1 MIHLTD
7 REFGELVDYM
17 KTNYGINLEKKRL
30 LIESRLYSV
39 LAEKKVSSFTEYFD
53 LIRRKDPGE
62 LNTMLNK
69 LTTNHTYFLR
79 EPGHFRFLREV
90 ILPQQEK
97 TNRERDLRIWSAGC
111 STGEEAYTA
120 VMVMKDFF
128 SGARDWD
135 YRTLATDISTRVLE
149 EAKRGVY
156 PEESLRDVPPRWEKR
171 YFSRNGQMFA
181 LSDEV
186 KREVIFKRVNLM
198 DPFPF
203 SKPFDLIFCRNVMIY
218 FDQETKN
225 RLVGKFCE
233 ALKPGGYLFIGHSET
248 IQRDSSGFRYIEPS
262 IYQKGIRTCNSL
274 PSSS

>member
-7 REFGELVDYM
+7 REFGELVAYM

-53 LIRRKDPGE
+53 LVRRSGSGE

-69 LTTNHTYFLR
+69 LTTNHTYFMR
-79 EPGHFRFLREV
+79 EPGHFRFFQDV

-97 TNRERDLRIWSAGC
+97 TNREHDLRIWSAGC

-120 VMVMKDFF
+120 VMVMKEFF
-128 SGARDWD
+128 GAQNWD
-135 YRTLATDISTRVLE
+135 YRILATDISTRVLE
-149 EAKRGVY
+149 EAQRGVY
-156 PEESLRDVPPRWEKR
+156 PEESLKDVPPRWKKR
-171 YFSRNGQMFA
+171 YFGRDGQTYL

-186 KREVIFKRVNLM
+186 KREVIFKRLNLM

-203 SKPFDLIFCRNVMIY
+203 TKPFDLIFCRNVMIY
-218 FDQETKN
+218 FEQETKN
-225 RLVGKFCE
+225 GLVAKFYD

-274 PSSS
+274 PSNS

>member
-7 REFGELVDYM
+7 REFGELVAYM

-53 LIRRKDPGE
+53 LVRRSGSGE

-69 LTTNHTYFLR
+69 LTTNHTYFMR
-79 EPGHFRFLREV
+79 EPGHFRFFQDV

-97 TNRERDLRIWSAGC
+97 TNREHDLRIWSAGC

-128 SGARDWD
+128 GAQNWD
-135 YRTLATDISTRVLE
+135 YRILATDISTRVLE
-149 EAKRGVY
+149 EAQRGVY
-156 PEESLRDVPPRWEKR
+156 PEESLKDVPPRWKKR
-171 YFSRNGQMFA
+171 YFGRDGQTYL

-186 KREVIFKRVNLM
+186 KREVIFKRLNLM

-203 SKPFDLIFCRNVMIY
+203 TKPFDLIFCRNVMIY
-218 FDQETKN
+218 FEQETKN
-225 RLVGKFCE
+225 GLVAKFYD

>member
-7 REFGELVDYM
+7 REFGELVAYM

-53 LIRRKDPGE
+53 LVRRSGSGE

-69 LTTNHTYFLR
+69 LTTNHTYFMR
-79 EPGHFRFLREV
+79 EPGHFRFFQDV

-97 TNRERDLRIWSAGC
+97 TNREHDLRIWSAGC

-120 VMVMKDFF
+120 VMVMKEFF
-128 SGARDWD
+128 GAQNWD
-135 YRTLATDISTRVLE
+135 YRILATDISTRVLE
-149 EAKRGVY
+149 EAQRGVY
-156 PEESLRDVPPRWEKR
+156 PEESLKDVPPRWKKR
-171 YFSRNGQMFA
+171 YFGRDGQTYL

-186 KREVIFKRVNLM
+186 KREVIYKRLNLM

-203 SKPFDLIFCRNVMIY
+203 TKPFDLIFCRNVMIY
-218 FDQETKN
+218 FEQETKN
-225 RLVGKFCE
+225 RLVAKFYD

-274 PSSS
+274 PSNS

>member
-7 REFGELVDYM
+7 REFGELVAYM

-53 LIRRKDPGE
+53 LVRRSGSGE

-69 LTTNHTYFLR
+69 LTTNHTYFMR
-79 EPGHFRFLREV
+79 EPGHFRFFQDV

-97 TNRERDLRIWSAGC
+97 TNREHDLRIWSAGC

-128 SGARDWD
+128 GAQNWD
-135 YRTLATDISTRVLE
+135 YRILATDISTRVLE
-149 EAKRGVY
+149 EAQRGVY
-156 PEESLRDVPPRWEKR
+156 PEESLKDVPPRWRKR
-171 YFSRNGQMFA
+171 YFGRDGQTYL

-186 KREVIFKRVNLM
+186 KREVIYKRLNLM

-203 SKPFDLIFCRNVMIY
+203 TKPFDLIFCRNVMIY
-218 FDQETKN
+218 FEQETKN
-225 RLVGKFCE
+225 GLVAKFYD

-274 PSSS
+274 PSNS

>member
-7 REFGELVDYM
+7 REFGELVAYM

-53 LIRRKDPGE
+53 LVRRSGSGE

-69 LTTNHTYFLR
+69 LTTNHTYFMR
-79 EPGHFRFLREV
+79 EPGHFRFFQDV

-97 TNRERDLRIWSAGC
+97 TNREHDLRIWSAGC

-128 SGARDWD
+128 GAQNWD
-135 YRTLATDISTRVLE
+135 YRILATDISTRVLE
-149 EAKRGVY
+149 EAQRGVY
-156 PEESLRDVPPRWEKR
+156 PEESLKDVPPRWRKR
-171 YFSRNGQMFA
+171 YFGRDGQTYL

-186 KREVIFKRVNLM
+186 KREVIFKRLNLM

-203 SKPFDLIFCRNVMIY
+203 TKPFDLIFCRNVMIY
-218 FDQETKN
+218 FEQETKN
-225 RLVGKFCE
+225 GLVAKFYD

-274 PSSS
+274 PSNS

>member
-7 REFGELVDYM
+7 REFGELVAYM

-53 LIRRKDPGE
+53 LVRRSGSGE

-69 LTTNHTYFLR
+69 LTTNHTYFMR
-79 EPGHFRFLREV
+79 EPGHFRFFQDV

-97 TNRERDLRIWSAGC
+97 TNREHDLRIWSAGC

-128 SGARDWD
+128 GAQNWD
-135 YRTLATDISTRVLE
+135 YRILATDISTRVLE
-149 EAKRGVY
+149 EAQRGVY
-156 PEESLRDVPPRWEKR
+156 PEESLKDVPPRWKKR
-171 YFSRNGQMFA
+171 YFGRDGQTYL

-186 KREVIFKRVNLM
+186 KREVIFKRLNLM

-203 SKPFDLIFCRNVMIY
+203 TKPFDLIFCRNVMIY
-218 FDQETKN
+218 FEQETKN
-225 RLVGKFCE
+225 GLVAKFYD

-274 PSSS
+274 PSNS